1 MARLTGKKLLLAE
14 PIYGSELTYD
24 FVRETGCELIIGP
37 HVTKTG
43 QGYTEAQLIEFGNEV
58 DALIGMSRE
67 KMTKRV
73 IQNSKRIRVITKF
86 GIGMDHVDVATATE
100 CGILVTNTPM
110 NRLSVAEFAIMEM
123 LALNK
128 KVFSTANH
136 IKKTGVWRNDSTTVN
151 ELFEKTV
158 GILGFGGI
166 GRQVAKRLQGWDV
179 TMIAYDPYIDLAE
192 AEKRG
197 VKLVDRD
204 TLFKDSDIL
213 TLHLP
218 LTEETKGSIGKREF
232 QMMKPTAILI
242 NTARG
247 KIVKEA
253 DMIEALRDGKL
264 AGAGVDV
271 FETEPVRPDN
281 PLLDM
286 ENVITSPHCAGFT
299 FEALSR
305 MAKQGVQNTLQALSG
320 EVPGMEFIVNPEV
333 LNMWKTKW
341 LNQKVV
347 MPPISSR

>member
-1 MARLTGKKLLLAE
+1 MEDNRMGSLTGKKLLLAE
-14 PIYGSELTYD
+14 PIYGAELTYD
-24 FVRETGCELIIGP
+24 FVKETGCELIVGP
-37 HVTKTG
+37 HVSKTG
-43 QGYTEAQLIEFGNEV
+43 QGYSEAQLIEFGNEV
-58 DALIGMSRE
+58 DAFIGMSRE

-73 IQNSKRIRVITKF
+73 IENSKRIRVITKT

-128 KVFSTANH
+128 KLFSTNSH
-136 IKKTGVWRNDSTTVN
+136 IKRTGTWRDDSTTVN
-151 ELFEKTV
+151 ELYEKTI

-166 GRQVAKRLQGWDV
+166 GRQVAKRLQGWDL
-179 TMIAYDPYIDLAE
+179 TMIAYDPYIDPGE
-192 AEKRG
+192 AEMRG
-197 VKLVDRD
+197 VKMVDRD
-204 TLFKDSDIL
+204 TLFKNSDVL

-218 LTEETKGSIGKREF
+218 LTEETKASIGKREF
-232 QMMKPTAILI
+232 DMMKPTAILI

-247 KIVKEA
+247 KIVREA
-253 DMIEALRDGKL
+253 DMIDALRSRKI

-305 MAKQGVQNTLQALSG
+305 MAKQAALNSLQALSG
-320 EVPGMEFIVNPEV
+320 QVPDMEYVVNPEV
-333 LNMWKTKW
+333 LDKWKARW
-341 LNQKVV
+341 PNQ
-347 MPPISSR
+347 PIAAR